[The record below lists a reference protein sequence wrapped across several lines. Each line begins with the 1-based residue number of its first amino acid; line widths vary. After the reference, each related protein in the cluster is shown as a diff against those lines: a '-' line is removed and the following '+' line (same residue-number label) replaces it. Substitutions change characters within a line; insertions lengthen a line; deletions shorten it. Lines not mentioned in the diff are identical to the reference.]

1 MFLNFENILN
11 FMKNICTTGPRLDT
25 MEEVAGRLVRPPLGV
40 REPDGHRLGVRGVS
54 VGAAVQVLRGGVRP
68 PGHPGEDVRALP
80 RPD

>member
-1 MFLNFENILN
+1 ME
-11 FMKNICTTGPRLDT
+11 NICTPGSRLDT
-25 MEEVAGRLVRPPLGV
+25 MEEVAGWLVRSPLCV
-40 REPDGHRLGVRGVS
+40 REPDGHRLGVRGIA